1 MLLYNTNEQNILT
14 KIFCCIINILKFETM
29 KPTKNR
35 HRVLAISDL
44 GKEAIRITKYVNTEL
59 VDEEI
64 WPKAGGNWLHLFEAL
79 LCGICFEFFGLKVRN
94 DA

>member
-1 MLLYNTNEQNILT
+1 MAIILIVRSTCYLRLLEFSPSKT
-14 KIFCCIINILKFETM
+14 TM
-29 KPTKNR
+29 TPTKNR
-35 HRVLAISDL
+35 HRVLMISDL
-44 GKEAIRITKYVNTEL
+44 GKEAIRITKYLNTEF
-59 VDEEI
+59 VDEEV